1 MTYDEYVGAATNA
14 QVDIMEADL
23 TKLRNDWTKDKDGG
37 GYKSYIGGQPGE
49 DAVGGGSVLDTDRG
63 ELEDFFGKL
72 ISEAKNRGSGWRL
85 RGKAAASLNRS
96 EEQRTKRIRFIRDR
110 CC

>member
-1 MTYDEYVGAATNA
+1 MQTGTDQFNGGMTYDEYVRAATNA

-49 DAVGGGSVLDTDRG
+49 NAVAGGSVLDTDRG

-72 ISEAKNRGSGWRL
+72 ISEFGKLISEAKNGKIHRL
-85 RGKAAASLNRS
+85 IIEHTL
-96 EEQRTKRIRFIRDR
+96 
-110 CC
+110 